1 MEEIKINPRC
11 PIKTTLELIGGK
23 WKLLI
28 IQRLSKGELRFSEIR
43 RLIPEI
49 SEKMLTQELKIL
61 VDSDLIIRNNFGEV
75 PPRVSYDLTE
85 KGKLALPL
93 IKAMKE
99 FSDGYCC

>member
-1 MEEIKINPRC
+1 MEDIKIAPRC

-28 IQRLSKGELRFSEIR
+28 IQRLSLGELRFSEIR

-75 PPRVSYDLTE
+75 PPRVSYELTP

-99 FSDGYCC
+99 FSDGYCA